1 MRRLCRVFSD
11 YFSLSQFVRL
21 EKLKPTNLFRE
32 RFTMK
37 KIVIAALL
45 SAVSGAA
52 LATEAPKPASASM
65 VFEGASATVTPG
77 AAVAITGE
85 NGAPLATGTL
95 NVNANGSF
103 TTRDPVMFE
112 IRDVAAGVIGDVSTS
127 TGLQMKYASI
137 ELIAGTT
144 LGAVSSEGVTVA
156 LSGGAAVKT
165 TDGAVAARDGLSVSK
180 TTATT
185 GYVAGETVKTTVA
198 VLVTSAP
205 AAE

>member
-1 MRRLCRVFSD
+1 
-11 YFSLSQFVRL
+11 
-21 EKLKPTNLFRE
+21 
-32 RFTMK
+32 MK

-52 LATEAPKPASASM
+52 LATTPAAPVPASASM
-65 VFEGASATVTPG
+65 VFEGASVPVTPG
-77 AAVAITGE
+77 ASVAITGE
-85 NGAPLATGTL
+85 RGAPLATGTL
-95 NVNANGSF
+95 NVNGNGSF

-112 IRDVAAGVIGDVSTS
+112 IRDVNVETGVIGDVSAS

-156 LSGGAAVKT
+156 LSGGAAVEK
-165 TDGAVAARDGLSVSK
+165 TDGPVAARDGLSVSK
-180 TTATT
+180 TTATA

-198 VLVTSAP
+198 VLVTAP
-205 AAE
+205 AA

>member
-11 YFSLSQFVRL
+11 YFSPSQFVRL

-52 LATEAPKPASASM
+52 LATEAAKPASASM
-65 VFEGASATVTPG
+65 VFEGASVAVTPG

-112 IRDVAAGVIGDVSTS
+112 IRDVDAGVIGDVSTS
-127 TGLQMKYASI
+127 RLQMKYASI

-144 LGAVSSEGVTVA
+144 LGAVSSADVTVA
-156 LSGGAAVKT
+156 LIGGTPVTT
-165 TDGAVAARDGLSVSK
+165 TDGPVTARDGLSVSK
-180 TTATT
+180 TEPTT
-185 GYVAGETVKTTVA
+185 GYIAGETVKTTVA

-205 AAE
+205 AA